1 MRFLAPAVLA
11 LSLFSMARAG
21 GDLRFR
27 LQRRAPDPRGILENY
42 YTGDGWDFYSRLMYS
57 SGAWG
62 FTFLTHKARGEDW
75 GDILGGGA
83 AWTPA
88 AGPVSSVS
96 AGFLRADMGTGLV
109 IAVPGSFSDI
119 SELSMY
125 KPPNSRNRIRPATS
139 PRGCRADPL
148 TGAGVILSAGG
159 LDISLLAA
167 LSPIDSLAGG
177 YHRTPSEV
185 LGRGA
190 LLEKLAAVR
199 LARGGLGLTGM
210 AASRNRGDGYSWM
223 KLGTDWSADLGD
235 WNSSGEV
242 AVGGDSSGSAVA
254 GWTALSRNAAHF
266 RHMVTVLRNPEGF
279 PAERSSAP
287 VSRQCDIGV
296 VTGFR
301 WRVFPGAAVK
311 AGAGAYFSAT
321 DDLLLASMELQYRF
335 PWSMTGSL
343 GSRTRTESNRFSWRS
358 WLGSVW
364 QPHDLLSIRTKVQL
378 SGWNDSRLDS
388 TESGSGL
395 ELKLRYTRGR
405 GFRLDLGG
413 AACSTDGYNSRVY
426 AGGSSFP
433 GVFSSTAIY
442 GRTILLFSQL
452 SVRVAD
458 KLWLR
463 GAVSRRTVD
472 GASSLG
478 SGWEETQGDSRTDFG
493 FQLDYAFQ

>member
-1 MRFLAPAVLA
+1 MRLLITAVLI
-11 LSLFSMARAG
+11 LSLLSVARAE
-21 GDLRFR
+21 GDMRFR
-27 LQRRAPDPRGILENY
+27 LQCRRPDPRGILENI
-42 YTGDGWDFYSRLMYS
+42 YTGDTWDFYSRFRYS
-57 SGAWG
+57 SAEWG
-62 FTFLTHKARGEDW
+62 FTFLTDKARGEDW
-75 GDILGGGA
+75 GNILGGGA
-83 AWTPA
+83 AWLPP
-88 AGPVSSVS
+88 AGPISSVS

-109 IAVPGSFSDI
+109 LSVPGSFSDV
-119 SELSMY
+119 SVLSMY

-139 PRGCRADPL
+139 PRGCRGEPL
-148 TGAGVILSAGG
+148 TGGGVVMSAGG
-159 LDISLLAA
+159 VDISLLAA

-177 YHRTPSEV
+177 YHRTSSEV

-190 LLEKLAAVR
+190 FTEKLAAVR

-210 AASRNRGDGYSWM
+210 AASRDRGDGYSWM
-223 KLGTDWSADLGD
+223 RLGTDWSADFGE

-242 AVGGDSSGSAVA
+242 AVGSDGCGSAVA
-254 GWTALSRNAAHF
+254 GWTALSRRTHDF
-266 RHMVTVLRNPEGF
+266 RNMVTVLRNPDGF
-279 PAERSSAP
+279 PVERSSGP
-287 VSRQCDIGV
+287 VSRRCDIGLI
-296 VTGFR
+296 TGFR
-301 WRVFPGAAVK
+301 WRVVPGAAVK
-311 AGAGAYFSAT
+311 AGAGAYFRES
-321 DDLLLASMELQYRF
+321 DDLLLASTEFEYRF

-343 GSRTRTESNRFSWRS
+343 GLRTRTESQRFGWRG

-395 ELKLRYTRGR
+395 ELKLRYSRGR
-405 GFRLDLGG
+405 GLRLDLGG
-413 AACSTDGYNSRVY
+413 AACSTDGYNSRIY

-452 SVRVAD
+452 SVSLTD
-458 KLWLR
+458 ELWLR

-472 GASSLG
+472 GAPSLG
-478 SGWEETQGDSRTDFG
+478 SGWEETMGDSRTDFG

>member
-1 MRFLAPAVLA
+1 MRLLTPAVLV
-11 LSLFSMARAG
+11 LSLLSMARAG
-21 GDLRFR
+21 GDMRFR
-27 LQRRAPDPRGILENY
+27 LQRRSPDPRGILENF
-42 YTGDGWDFYSRLMYS
+42 YTGDRWDFYSRFMYS
-57 SGAWG
+57 SPVWG
-62 FTFLTHKARGEDW
+62 FTFLTDKARGEDW

-83 AWTPA
+83 TWTPA
-88 AGPVSSVS
+88 AGPVTSVS
-96 AGFLRADMGTGLV
+96 GGFLRADMGTGLV
-109 IAVPGSFSDI
+109 IAVPGSFSDV

-125 KPPNSRNRIRPATS
+125 KPPNSRNRIQPATS
-139 PRGCRADPL
+139 PRGCRGEPL
-148 TGAGVILSAGG
+148 IGGGVVMSAGG
-159 LDISLLAA
+159 LDISLLAS

-185 LGRGA
+185 LARGA
-190 LLEKLAAVR
+190 FTEKLAAVR
-199 LARGGLGLTGM
+199 LARWGVGITGM
-210 AASRNRGDGYSWM
+210 AASRDRGDGYSWM
-223 KLGTDWSADLGD
+223 RLGTDWSANFGG

-242 AVGGDSSGSAVA
+242 AVGGDPSGSEVA
-254 GWTALSRNAAHF
+254 GWTALSRRATHF
-266 RHMVTVLRNPEGF
+266 RHMVTVLRNPENF
-279 PAERSSAP
+279 PVERSSAP

-301 WRVFPGAAVK
+301 WRVIPGAAVK
-311 AGAGAYFSAT
+311 AGAGAYFSET
-321 DDLLLASMELQYRF
+321 DDLLLASTEFEYRF

-343 GSRTRTESNRFSWRS
+343 GLRTRTESNRFAWRS

-378 SGWNDSRLDS
+378 SGWNDSQLDS

-452 SVRVAD
+452 SVSVTD
-458 KLWLR
+458 ELWLR
-463 GAVSRRTVD
+463 GAVSSRTVD

>member
-1 MRFLAPAVLA
+1 MRPFTPAVLV
-11 LSLFSMARAG
+11 LSLLSMARAE

-27 LQRRAPDPRGILENY
+27 LQRRWPDPRGILENY
-42 YTGDGWDFYSRLMYS
+42 YAGDGWDFYSRFRYS
-57 SGAWG
+57 SAAWG
-62 FTFLTHKARGEDW
+62 FTFLTDKARGEDW

-83 AWTPA
+83 AWVPA

-96 AGFLRADMGTGLV
+96 CGFLRANMGTGLV
-109 IAVPGSFSDI
+109 ISVPGGFSDV

-125 KPPNSRNRIRPATS
+125 KPPNSRNRIQPATS

-148 TGAGVILSAGG
+148 TGAGVIMSAGG
-159 LDISLLAA
+159 LDISILAA

-185 LGRGA
+185 QARGA
-190 LLEKLAAVR
+190 ITEKLAAVR
-199 LARGGLGLTGM
+199 LARRGVGITGM
-210 AASRNRGDGYSWM
+210 AASRDRGGGYSWM
-223 KLGTDWSADLGD
+223 RLGTDWSGD
-235 WNSSGEV
+235 FGEWNSSGEV
-242 AVGGDSSGSAVA
+242 TVGSDSSGSAVA
-254 GWTALSRNAAHF
+254 GWTALSRRADYF
-266 RHMVTVLRNPEGF
+266 RHMVTILRNPEGF
-279 PAERSSAP
+279 PVERSSAP
-287 VSRQCDIGV
+287 ISRQCDIGL

-301 WRVFPGAAVK
+301 WRIFPGTVVK
-311 AGAGAYFSAT
+311 AGAGAYFREL
-321 DDLLLASMELQYRF
+321 DDLLLASTEFEHRF

-343 GSRTRTESNRFSWRS
+343 GLRTRTEPHRLAWRG

-378 SGWNDSRLDS
+378 TGWNDSQLDS

-395 ELKLRYTRGR
+395 ELKLRYSRGR
-405 GFRLDLGG
+405 VFRLDIGG

-452 SVRVAD
+452 SVSVTD
-458 KLWLR
+458 ELWLR

-472 GASSLG
+472 GASCLG